1 MKFNPIIGKFAKR
14 VIGVLSAFL
23 FTFSTIANSD
33 QAEELVIWLK
43 NGEKIQ
49 LNLSDTLK
57 TTFSNGNV
65 VIKSE
70 SAVFQW
76 PMESIIKYT
85 YNLPPSSIETTNA
98 TNDIK
103 VSYLNDILTIET
115 NSPKISVNL
124 WGIDGILIDSWDLN
138 IESKMSISFADYTP
152 GIYVLEL
159 NGFTHKIIKR

>member
-1 MKFNPIIGKFAKR
+1 MIFNPIIGKFAKSLIS
-14 VIGVLSAFL
+14 VFSAL
-23 FTFSTIANSD
+23 FFSFSAIANSD

-49 LNLSDTLK
+49 LKLSDTLK
-57 TTFSNGNV
+57 TTFANGNLV
-65 VIKSE
+65 LESE

-103 VSYLNDILTIET
+103 ISFLNDILSIET
-115 NSPKISVNL
+115 NSPKISVKL
-124 WGIDGILIDSWDLN
+124 WGIDGVLIDSWDLN
-138 IESKMSISFADYTP
+138 IESKMSISFAGYTA
-152 GIYVLEL
+152 GIYVLEV